1 MKKRGFP
8 LAYSTALTAGSL
20 YDGFDRRDAAALLT
34 AAREDFT
41 SVLSAHSG
49 TKTMDASSAALFGL
63 IGSLCSHIVV
73 TRQSYRILQKLAS
86 IHPFAELFNSGLT

>member
-1 MKKRGFP
+1 MKRRGFP
-8 LAYSTALTAGSL
+8 LAYSTALSAGSL
-20 YDGFDRRDAAALLT
+20 HDRFDRGDAAALLA

-41 SVLSAHSG
+41 TILGAHSG

-73 TRQSYRILQKLAS
+73 TRQRYRIPQKLAS
-86 IHPFAELFNSGLT
+86 IHPFAELFDGGLT